1 MKHYCAL
8 RDSEISL
15 VFCIELQMAGATFE
29 LRLGEQSVVIE
40 KANVQGNIYF
50 LPISDAFIDSF
61 LQRSM

>member
-1 MKHYCAL
+1 
-8 RDSEISL
+8 
-15 VFCIELQMAGATFE
+15 MAGATLE